1 MNRYIFYI
9 ISGIGICMFMSFKQQ
24 VTVISYP
31 IPQGEPVSDVFNV
44 VVEGINV
51 PVFISKVAPLDKTL
65 RYKAMDDKVNS
76 ALYFDKASFSY
87 FDISGSATVKVKS
100 AQIINRVKI
109 LPTSAN
115 VQPIISGN
123 ELTFAILP
131 GQNLTVEINDD
142 IIHSLHLFANHIE
155 KDKPNPQDPNVV
167 WFGPGIHEIT
177 RLILRS
183 NQTLYVEGGA
193 IIKTIIGQNETPPY
207 HPSITLIGNNIKVRG
222 RGIIDASACPT
233 HARNMLFIQG
243 TNVSVEGV
251 ILRDAA
257 VWTVPVIMSEQV
269 HIDNIKL
276 IGYRANS
283 DGIDICN
290 SKNVLVENCFIR
302 TLDDLI
308 VVKTQKGKGI
318 TQNITIRKNVLWN
331 EVAHALSIGA
341 EINHD
346 ISDVFFSDCDI
357 IHDQGR
363 EWALRVY
370 HCDGAK
376 VKNIHFENIRIEEC
390 QKLISLWINKDIW
403 TTDTLRGHID
413 DVYFNNITATGSPAK
428 VQLLGYGASN
438 LINNV
443 IFNNIN
449 INGSDLTN
457 GQIEKNNYVTNVVIS
472 KTDLSHLSNLPASDN
487 ILMIYPNPVDDTLC
501 ITNQDEDMTKH
512 ASVYNPSGQKVK
524 TTVITYNCI
533 NVSDLTKGY
542 YILRIGNKVEK
553 FLKN

>member
-1 MNRYIFYI
+1 MA
-9 ISGIGICMFMSFKQQ
+9 SKQQ
-24 VTVISYP
+24 ATVVSYP
-31 IPQGEPVSDVFNV
+31 IPQGEPVSEVFSV
-44 VVEGINV
+44 MVESVNV
-51 PVFISKVAPLDKTL
+51 PVYIAKVAPLDKTL
-65 RYKAMDDKVNS
+65 RFKAMDDKVNS

-87 FDISGSATVKVKS
+87 FDISGTALVKVKS
-100 AQIINRVKI
+100 TQIINRVKI
-109 LPTSAN
+109 LPSSAN
-115 VQPIISGN
+115 VQSIISGD
-123 ELTFAILP
+123 ELTFSILP
-131 GQNLTVEINDD
+131 GQNLTVEINGD
-142 IIHSLHLFANHIE
+142 IIHSLHIFANHIE

-193 IIKTIIGQNETPPY
+193 ILKTIIGTNENPPY
-207 HPSITLIGNNIKVRG
+207 HPSITLIGNNIKVKG

-233 HARNMLFIQG
+233 HARNMLLIQG
-243 TNVSVEGV
+243 TNISVEGV

-257 VWTVPVIMSEQV
+257 VWTVPVMMSDQI

-283 DGIDICN
+283 DGIDIC
-290 SKNVLVENCFIR
+290 SSRNVLVENCFIR

-308 VVKTQKGKGI
+308 VIKTQKGKGVAK
-318 TQNITIRKNVLWN
+318 NITIRKNVLWN
-331 EVAHALSIGA
+331 EVAHALSVGA
-341 EINHD
+341 EINED

-363 EWALRVY
+363 EWSLRVY

-376 VKNIHFENIRIEEC
+376 VKNIHFENIRIEES
-390 QKLISLWINKDIW
+390 QKFISLWINKDIW

-413 DVYFNNITATGSPAK
+413 DVYFKNITAIGNPANI
-428 VQLLGYGASN
+428 QLLGYGTLN

-443 IFNNIN
+443 IFSNIN

-457 GQIEKNNYVTNVVIS
+457 NRIEKNGYVTNVQIN
-472 KTDLSHLSNLPASDN
+472 KTDLSHLSNLPVSDN
-487 ILMIYPNPVDDTLC
+487 TSMVFPNPVDNTLFLS
-501 ITNQDEDMTKH
+501 NQNEVLTKD
-512 ASVYNPSGQKVK
+512 AAFYNLSGQSVK
-524 TTVITYNCI
+524 TAFITDKCVD
-533 NVSDLTKGY
+533 VSDLPKGY
-542 YILRIGNKVEK
+542 YVIQIGRKKEK